1 MFLCSNSSAV
11 GLWLSRL
18 RKKSRKSFWTISYP
32 PWVINLPGPGRRM
45 RRSEWR
51 ELLPHPVRC
60 ETDSDH
66 RRLLGSS
73 ISTPG
78 KAPGVTS
85 RQADPPPSSHP
96 RPLPSPCSSGASGAS
111 GPVDASGHRGPFLS
125 GGLLASGSVA
135 SASPAPKPQGKSS
148 LLAMF
153 VQNQGGHKEV
163 HGPGET
169 RDSEACPRTIDALLL
184 VPTHPHQSCLRRGRT
199 KEQEH
204 KGYSQGRQ
212 VVGPQQVRHH
222 SRGVPGP

>member
-96 RPLPSPCSSGASGAS
+96 QPLPSPAPLGTL
-111 GPVDASGHRGPFLS
+111 GPPGQWMLLVTEVPFFQ
-125 GGLLASGSVA
+125 VA
-135 SASPAPKPQGKSS
+135 SS
-148 LLAMF
+148 L
-153 VQNQGGHKEV
+153 
-163 HGPGET
+163 
-169 RDSEACPRTIDALLL
+169 
-184 VPTHPHQSCLRRGRT
+184 
-199 KEQEH
+199 
-204 KGYSQGRQ
+204 
-212 VVGPQQVRHH
+212 
-222 SRGVPGP
+222 RGVWPLPPPPPSPRARARFLPCLCRTREDVKRLMAPGRRETARFVREQ